1 MKKYLYILVSIFPL
15 LSFGAPFWNIPSSVS
30 QPDGS
35 VLNLFASGDEYAN
48 RLHDANGYTIIQS
61 AVDGYYYYAIL
72 EKGEPVPSAY
82 RYGTIDPSAYGL
94 IPHINISREARQ
106 RKIDFMNAQ
115 KRRNERGPN
124 IGNVNNLCIYI
135 RFSDQTEFEIPRSVY
150 NARFNEVGD
159 NAVSLRSYF
168 QKVSYNQLQFMT
180 YHYPTC
186 ADIINLS
193 YQDIHPRSYYLPYNA
208 VTNPNGYIDDDT
220 RTYREHN
227 LLMNAVYAVASQVPA
242 SLNIDADNDGH
253 VDNVCFIIRGP
264 HSAWSDL
271 LWAHRWVLFSH
282 NVSIR
287 NKRIQDY
294 TFQPEDQNDVTTLC
308 HEMFHS
314 VGAPDLYHYEY
325 DGLTPVG
332 CWDIMESGEGHMCI
346 FMKYF
351 YGQWISS
358 LPLAQ
363 IGNTY
368 TLNPVT
374 SPTNNVYMYPIP
386 GSNYEFL
393 VFEYRKKGSDVFEEK
408 LPGSGL
414 LIYRIDQRFEG
425 NADGPPEGIYVYRPN
440 GTLTHN
446 GLVAEAPFSA
456 DNYRIAFNVYTN
468 PQPFLNNGNT
478 FPINLKNIT
487 STGET
492 ISFTLASPTE
502 SMAPVISSISPT
514 SGSILPAETIQLNP
528 QITDP
533 ANALLRV
540 EYTLD
545 GVLVYT
551 ANSELFSGEIN
562 GNLLTAGVHN
572 IGITAI
578 SSSGLTTNL
587 NVYYRIIDPNLQNWF
602 SWISPEPLWTEYSRG
617 AIPIKVAVNMD
628 LGTQEYLVK
637 GLRFKITPDPWGE
650 PDIPGLVVAQINR
663 FANGAITEQV
673 LLSIGYIFNPGYDP
687 NFIYTISDTTSISG
701 QIVVILDLFEYQN
714 ICFDQ
719 NASCGNS
726 WITEPNRIWTDALGR
741 GVVGSAGIELLLQ
754 KPNVA
759 SDDPFIPA
767 VNLSLSSY
775 PNPFTETNKI
785 KYSLPASGKVNLS
798 IYNIKGQKVTTLQ
811 AENKKSG
818 YYELEW
824 NGKDSSGNKVSSGL
838 YFCRL
843 ETNGKI
849 VTTKLLKLKGM

>member
-1 MKKYLYILVSIFPL
+1 MKKYLCILVSIFPL

-180 YHYPTC
+180 YHYPAC

-193 YQDIHPRSYYLPYNA
+193 YQDTHPRSYYLPYNA
-208 VTNPNGYIDDDT
+208 VTNPNGYIDFDA
-220 RTYREHN
+220 RTDREHS

-271 LWAHRWVLFSH
+271 LWAHRWVLFSY

-332 CWDIMESGEGHMCI
+332 CWDIMESGEGHMCM

-351 YGQWISS
+351 YGQNLEFYNYYRRKATYLDHKYFVRHQYDLKAKFQTNLHNFDENFTTANDDLVARIIANDLLEKYILFEIENIGTNKEKNCDCTSKLEWSS
-358 LPLAQ
+358 PKVNL
-363 IGNTY
+363 I
-368 TLNPVT
+368 
-374 SPTNNVYMYPIP
+374 
-386 GSNYEFL
+386 E
-393 VFEYRKKGSDVFEEK
+393 
-408 LPGSGL
+408 
-414 LIYRIDQRFEG
+414 LIYALHQAKCFNNGNIELNEIIRHSEKFLNIDLSSF
-425 NADGPPEGIYVYRPN
+425 YK
-440 GTLTHN
+440 TLGEIKGRKINRTKFLH
-446 GLVAEAPFSA
+446 
-456 DNYRIAFNVYTN
+456 
-468 PQPFLNNGNT
+468 FLNN
-478 FPINLKNIT
+478 
-487 STGET
+487 S
-492 ISFTLASPTE
+492 
-502 SMAPVISSISPT
+502 
-514 SGSILPAETIQLNP
+514 
-528 QITDP
+528 
-533 ANALLRV
+533 
-540 EYTLD
+540 LD
-545 GVLVYT
+545 AY
-551 ANSELFSGEIN
+551 
-562 GNLLTAGVHN
+562 
-572 IGITAI
+572 
-578 SSSGLTTNL
+578 
-587 NVYYRIIDPNLQNWF
+587 
-602 SWISPEPLWTEYSRG
+602 
-617 AIPIKVAVNMD
+617 
-628 LGTQEYLVK
+628 
-637 GLRFKITPDPWGE
+637 
-650 PDIPGLVVAQINR
+650 
-663 FANGAITEQV
+663 
-673 LLSIGYIFNPGYDP
+673 
-687 NFIYTISDTTSISG
+687 FI
-701 QIVVILDLFEYQN
+701 EK
-714 ICFDQ
+714 
-719 NASCGNS
+719 
-726 WITEPNRIWTDALGR
+726 DA
-741 GVVGSAGIELLLQ
+741 
-754 KPNVA
+754 
-759 SDDPFIPA
+759 
-767 VNLSLSSY
+767 
-775 PNPFTETNKI
+775 
-785 KYSLPASGKVNLS
+785 
-798 IYNIKGQKVTTLQ
+798 
-811 AENKKSG
+811 
-818 YYELEW
+818 
-824 NGKDSSGNKVSSGL
+824 
-838 YFCRL
+838 
-843 ETNGKI
+843 
-849 VTTKLLKLKGM
+849 